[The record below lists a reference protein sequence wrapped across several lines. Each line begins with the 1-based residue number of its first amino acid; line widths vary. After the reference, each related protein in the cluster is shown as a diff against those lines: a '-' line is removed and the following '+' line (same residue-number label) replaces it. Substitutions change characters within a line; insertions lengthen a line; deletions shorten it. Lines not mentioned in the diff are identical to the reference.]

1 MPLIALYEASSHA
14 LQGRG
19 KDEHVFASHGEAL
32 NASAT
37 EEQRKILNIRYRVF
51 YCLYCMNEL

>member
-1 MPLIALYEASSHA
+1 MLY
-14 LQGRG
+14 
-19 KDEHVFASHGEAL
+19 KDGEKTSMCSQAMGEAL